1 MSAENINPFWRIW
14 RADGYRKLEMEEEC
28 MRELTSLTDSES
40 KTEIALEVW
49 FEIHLGN
56 EDWESLYET
65 VQLLARFQ
73 PTEVKWVT
81 FESFCAFQL
90 FDVWEASKAIVRA
103 LPRFPKAVELRL
115 LLHSLHQDA
124 GHGETAEHWLTEAVR
139 IDPQAVSVE
148 ETEPDE
154 PSAAVRGEYMGGTG
168 FTLYGD
174 SFQGR
179 RW

>member
-1 MSAENINPFWRIW
+1 
-14 RADGYRKLEMEEEC
+14 

-73 PTEVKWVT
+73 PAEVKWVS

-103 LPRFPKAVELRL
+103 LPRFPKVAELRL
-115 LLHSLHQDA
+115 LLYSLHHDA
-124 GHGETAEHWLTEAVR
+124 GHGKTAEYWLAQAYR
-139 IDPQAVSVE
+139 IDPDSVSLE
-148 ETEPDE
+148 AKELEE
-154 PSAAVRGEYMGGTG
+154 PSASVRGDSLGDTG
-168 FTLYGD
+168 FTLDGD
-174 SFQGR
+174 PFQGR

>member
-1 MSAENINPFWRIW
+1 
-14 RADGYRKLEMEEEC
+14 
-28 MRELTSLTDSES
+28 MRELTALTDSES
-40 KTEIALEVW
+40 KTENALEVW

-73 PTEVKWVT
+73 PAEVKWVT
-81 FESFCAFQL
+81 FESFCAFKL
-90 FDVWEASKAIVRA
+90 FDVWEASKVIVRA
-103 LPRFPKAVELRL
+103 LPRFPKVAELRL
-115 LLHSLHQDA
+115 LLHSLHHDA
-124 GHGETAEHWLTEAVR
+124 GHGRTAEYWLAQTYR
-139 IDPQAVSVE
+139 IDPAMVSGE
-148 ETEPDE
+148 AAEPEE
-154 PSAAVRGEYMGGTG
+154 PSVPVRGEDMGGTG

>member
-1 MSAENINPFWRIW
+1 M
-14 RADGYRKLEMEEEC
+14 
-28 MRELTSLTDSES
+28 
-40 KTEIALEVW
+40 
-49 FEIHLGN
+49 
-56 EDWESLYET
+56 
-65 VQLLARFQ
+65 
-73 PTEVKWVT
+73 
-81 FESFCAFQL
+81 
-90 FDVWEASKAIVRA
+90 WEASKAIVRA
-103 LPRFPKAVELRL
+103 LPRFPKVVELRL

-154 PSAAVRGEYMGGTG
+154 PSAAVRGEDMGGTG